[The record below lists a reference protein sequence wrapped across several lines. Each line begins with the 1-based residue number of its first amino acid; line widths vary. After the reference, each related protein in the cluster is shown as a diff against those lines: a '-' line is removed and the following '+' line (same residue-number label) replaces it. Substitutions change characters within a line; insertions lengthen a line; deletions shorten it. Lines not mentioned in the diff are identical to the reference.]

1 MEPTVESHLH
11 EYMSLLQTAAADCV
25 SKYAMHICTR
35 FLIAELVFCL
45 YGWALEADAF
55 FAGKEQ
61 IDKVQKD
68 HEATL
73 GRFHISSSSR
83 AESGL
88 IND

>member
-1 MEPTVESHLH
+1 M
-11 EYMSLLQTAAADCV
+11 
-25 SKYAMHICTR
+25 
-35 FLIAELVFCL
+35 
-45 YGWALEADAF
+45 ALEADAF